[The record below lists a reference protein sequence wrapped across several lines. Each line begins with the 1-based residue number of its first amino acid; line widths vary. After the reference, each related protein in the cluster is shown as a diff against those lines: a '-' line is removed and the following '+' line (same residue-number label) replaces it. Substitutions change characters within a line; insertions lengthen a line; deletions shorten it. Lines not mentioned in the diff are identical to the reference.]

1 MDISDDRTA
10 WGSRLR
16 TTGADVLVVAIDLR
30 TGRYTFTNHLR
41 GLCAH
46 GIYEPMSGAT

>member
-1 MDISDDRTA
+1 MDIGGDRTA

-41 GLCAH
+41 GPCAH
-46 GIYEPMSGAT
+46 GIYEAMSGAT